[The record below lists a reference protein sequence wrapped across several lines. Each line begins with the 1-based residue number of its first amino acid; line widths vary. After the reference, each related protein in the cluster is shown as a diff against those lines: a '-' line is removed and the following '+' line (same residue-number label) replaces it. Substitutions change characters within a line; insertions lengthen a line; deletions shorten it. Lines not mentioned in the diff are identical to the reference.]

1 MVSRSHSSTPVPI
14 DDNHP
19 IHSLTIG
26 NHDQITL
33 LSKQTPI
40 FLLNQQEENG
50 FQTPELVALRNST
63 QYVYVINWLYNYRG
77 YLKLQSEFFD
87 VDLFE
92 LELLGFFNAFDLS
105 SLFINRLKLALTTTV
120 QNSKLVELEDFEFVF
135 RSHFGNDTPL
145 GGQIDNEQDLPK
157 FDLLNITDKFE
168 ILYILINYISKYS
181 KFRDW
186 LEKQGLTIRI
196 DPLFTRPSA
205 HESIEYF
212 SLFDDNRLYKRTITY
227 YPLTIP
233 KKRKLSPE
241 SPQDFFEAK
250 VFDIK
255 DVKFELVYK
264 NIYEFNEYL
273 GKIKKSSA
281 HKLLYSKLAGKSST
295 IIDSIFDNE
304 VKKRKYLTNK
314 RKEIQMVNLLAV
326 RKRSSRLEAKE
337 RQRQEELERQREQE
351 SKYAA
356 ERRFERRM
364 KLRNTENID
373 TGRLS
378 RDQRMQLRQLHYEST
393 PETESNQTPE
403 TEQPEVIVL
412 D

>member
-14 DDNHP
+14 DADHP
-19 IHSLTIG
+19 IHFLNIG
-26 NHDQITL
+26 NQDQIAS

-40 FLLNQQEENG
+40 ILLNQQEENG
-50 FQTPELVALRNST
+50 FQTPELVALRNSNK
-63 QYVYVINWLYNYRG
+63 YVFVINWLYNYRG
-77 YLKLQSEFFD
+77 YLKLQSELFD
-87 VDLFE
+87 IDIFE

-105 SLFINRLKLALTTTV
+105 SLFINKLKLALITSV

-135 RSHFGNDTPL
+135 RAHFGDDSPL
-145 GGQIDNEQDLPK
+145 GIQTDNEQDSVK
-157 FDLLNITDKFE
+157 FDLLNITEKFD

-186 LEKQGLTIRI
+186 TEKQELTTRI
-196 DPLFTRPSA
+196 DPIFKSSST
-205 HESIEYF
+205 EYF

-241 SPQDFFEAK
+241 SPQDYFDAE
-250 VFDIK
+250 VFDVK

-273 GKIKKSSA
+273 SKIKKSSA
-281 HKLLYSKLAGKSST
+281 HKLLYTKLAGKSST
-295 IIDSIFDNE
+295 IIDTIFDNE
-304 VKKRKYLTNK
+304 VKKRRYLINK

-337 RQRQEELERQREQE
+337 RQRQEELERQREEE

-364 KLRNTENID
+364 KLKNTENMD
-373 TGRLS
+373 TGKLS
-378 RDQRMQLRQLHYEST
+378 RDQRMQLRQLNYEPT
-393 PETESNQTPE
+393 PEPDKT
-403 TEQPEVIVL
+403 
-412 D
+412 

>member
-14 DDNHP
+14 DADHP
-19 IHSLTIG
+19 IHFLNIG
-26 NHDQITL
+26 NQDQIAS

-40 FLLNQQEENG
+40 ILLNQQEENG
-50 FQTPELVALRNST
+50 FQTPELVALRNSNK
-63 QYVYVINWLYNYRG
+63 YVFVINWLYNYRG
-77 YLKLQSEFFD
+77 YLKLQSELFD
-87 VDLFE
+87 IDLFE

-105 SLFINRLKLALTTTV
+105 SLFINKLKLALITSV

-135 RSHFGNDTPL
+135 RAHFGDDSPL
-145 GGQIDNEQDLPK
+145 GIQTDNEQDSVK
-157 FDLLNITDKFE
+157 FDLLNITEKFD

-186 LEKQGLTIRI
+186 TEKQGLTTRI
-196 DPLFTRPSA
+196 DPIFKSSSA
-205 HESIEYF
+205 EYF

-241 SPQDFFEAK
+241 SPQDYFDSK
-250 VFDIK
+250 VFDVK

-273 GKIKKSSA
+273 SKIKKSSA
-281 HKLLYSKLAGKSST
+281 HKLLYTKLAGKSST
-295 IIDSIFDNE
+295 IIDTIFDNE
-304 VKKRKYLTNK
+304 VKKRRYLINK

-337 RQRQEELERQREQE
+337 RQRQEELERQREEE

-364 KLRNTENID
+364 KLKNTENMD
-373 TGRLS
+373 TGKLS
-378 RDQRMQLRQLHYEST
+378 RDQRMQLRQLNYEPT
-393 PETESNQTPE
+393 PEP
-403 TEQPEVIVL
+403 
-412 D
+412 DKA

>member
-14 DDNHP
+14 DADHP
-19 IHSLTIG
+19 IHFLNIG
-26 NHDQITL
+26 NQDQIAS

-40 FLLNQQEENG
+40 ILLNQQEENG
-50 FQTPELVALRNST
+50 FQTPELVALRNSNK
-63 QYVYVINWLYNYRG
+63 YVFVINWLYNYRG
-77 YLKLQSEFFD
+77 YLKLQSELFD
-87 VDLFE
+87 IDLFE

-105 SLFINRLKLALTTTV
+105 SLFINKLKLALITSV

-135 RSHFGNDTPL
+135 RAHFGDDSPL
-145 GGQIDNEQDLPK
+145 GIQTDNEQDSVK
-157 FDLLNITDKFE
+157 FDLLNITEKFD

-186 LEKQGLTIRI
+186 TEKQGLTTRI
-196 DPLFTRPSA
+196 DPIFKSSSA
-205 HESIEYF
+205 EYF

-241 SPQDFFEAK
+241 SPQDYFDSK
-250 VFDIK
+250 VFDVK

-273 GKIKKSSA
+273 SKIKKSSA
-281 HKLLYSKLAGKSST
+281 HKLLYTKLAGKSST
-295 IIDSIFDNE
+295 IIDTIFDNE
-304 VKKRKYLTNK
+304 VKKRRYLINK

-337 RQRQEELERQREQE
+337 RQRQEELERQREEE
-351 SKYAA
+351 SKQAA

-364 KLRNTENID
+364 KLKNTENMD
-373 TGRLS
+373 TGKLS
-378 RDQRMQLRQLHYEST
+378 RDQRMQLRQLNYEPT
-393 PETESNQTPE
+393 PEP
-403 TEQPEVIVL
+403 
-412 D
+412 DKA

>member
-14 DDNHP
+14 DADHP
-19 IHSLTIG
+19 IHFLNIG
-26 NHDQITL
+26 NQDQIAS

-40 FLLNQQEENG
+40 ILLNQQEENG
-50 FQTPELVALRNST
+50 FQTPELVALRNSNK
-63 QYVYVINWLYNYRG
+63 YVFVINWLYNYRG
-77 YLKLQSEFFD
+77 YLKLQSELFD
-87 VDLFE
+87 IDLFE

-105 SLFINRLKLALTTTV
+105 SLFINKLKLALITSV

-135 RSHFGNDTPL
+135 RAHFGDDSPL
-145 GGQIDNEQDLPK
+145 GIQTDNEQDSVK
-157 FDLLNITDKFE
+157 FDLLNITEKFD

-186 LEKQGLTIRI
+186 TEKQGLTTRI
-196 DPLFTRPSA
+196 DPIFKSSSA
-205 HESIEYF
+205 EYF

-241 SPQDFFEAK
+241 SPQDYFDSK
-250 VFDIK
+250 VFDVK

-273 GKIKKSSA
+273 SKIKKSSA
-281 HKLLYSKLAGKSST
+281 HKLLYTKLAGKSST
-295 IIDSIFDNE
+295 IIDTIFDNE
-304 VKKRKYLTNK
+304 VKKRRYLINK

-337 RQRQEELERQREQE
+337 RQRQEELERQREEE

-364 KLRNTENID
+364 KLKNTENMD
-373 TGRLS
+373 TGKLS
-378 RDQRMQLRQLHYEST
+378 RDQRMQLRQLNYEPT
-393 PETESNQTPE
+393 PEPDKT
-403 TEQPEVIVL
+403 
-412 D
+412 

>member
-14 DDNHP
+14 DADHP
-19 IHSLTIG
+19 IHFLNIG
-26 NHDQITL
+26 NQDQIAS

-40 FLLNQQEENG
+40 ILLNQQEENG
-50 FQTPELVALRNST
+50 FQTPELVALRNSNK
-63 QYVYVINWLYNYRG
+63 YVFVINWLYNYRG
-77 YLKLQSEFFD
+77 YLKLQSELFD
-87 VDLFE
+87 IDLFE

-105 SLFINRLKLALTTTV
+105 SLFINKLKLALITSV

-135 RSHFGNDTPL
+135 RAHFGDDSPL
-145 GGQIDNEQDLPK
+145 GIQTDNEQDSVK
-157 FDLLNITDKFE
+157 FDLLNITEKFD

-186 LEKQGLTIRI
+186 TEKQGLTTRI
-196 DPLFTRPSA
+196 DPIFKLSLA
-205 HESIEYF
+205 EYF

-241 SPQDFFEAK
+241 SPQDYFDAE
-250 VFDIK
+250 VFDVK

-273 GKIKKSSA
+273 SKIKKSLA
-281 HKLLYSKLAGKSST
+281 HKLLYTKLAGKSST
-295 IIDSIFDNE
+295 IIDTIFDNE
-304 VKKRKYLTNK
+304 VKKRRYLINK

-337 RQRQEELERQREQE
+337 RQRQEELERQREEE

-364 KLRNTENID
+364 KLKNTENMD
-373 TGRLS
+373 TGKLS
-378 RDQRMQLRQLHYEST
+378 RDQRMQLRQLNYEPT
-393 PETESNQTPE
+393 PEPDKT
-403 TEQPEVIVL
+403 
-412 D
+412 

>member
-14 DDNHP
+14 DADHP
-19 IHSLTIG
+19 IHFLNIG
-26 NHDQITL
+26 NQDQIAS

-40 FLLNQQEENG
+40 ILLNQQEENG
-50 FQTPELVALRNST
+50 FQTPELVALRNSNK
-63 QYVYVINWLYNYRG
+63 YVFVINWLYNYRG
-77 YLKLQSEFFD
+77 YLKLQSELFD
-87 VDLFE
+87 IDLFE

-105 SLFINRLKLALTTTV
+105 SLFINKLKLALITSV

-135 RSHFGNDTPL
+135 RAHFGDDSPL
-145 GGQIDNEQDLPK
+145 GIQTDNEQDSVK
-157 FDLLNITDKFE
+157 FDLLNITEKFD

-186 LEKQGLTIRI
+186 TEKQGLTTRI
-196 DPLFTRPSA
+196 DPIFKLSLA
-205 HESIEYF
+205 EYF

-241 SPQDFFEAK
+241 SPQDYFDSK
-250 VFDIK
+250 VFDVK

-273 GKIKKSSA
+273 SKIKKSLA
-281 HKLLYSKLAGKSST
+281 HKLLYTKLAGKSST
-295 IIDSIFDNE
+295 IIDTIFDNE
-304 VKKRKYLTNK
+304 VKKRRYLINK

-337 RQRQEELERQREQE
+337 RQRQEELERQREEE
-351 SKYAA
+351 SKQAA

-364 KLRNTENID
+364 KLKNTENMD
-373 TGRLS
+373 TGKLS
-378 RDQRMQLRQLHYEST
+378 RDQRMQLRQLNYEPT
-393 PETESNQTPE
+393 PEPDKT
-403 TEQPEVIVL
+403 
-412 D
+412 

>member
-14 DDNHP
+14 DADHP
-19 IHSLTIG
+19 IHFLNIG
-26 NHDQITL
+26 NLDQIAS

-40 FLLNQQEENG
+40 ILLNQQEENG
-50 FQTPELVALRNST
+50 FQTPELVALRNSNK
-63 QYVYVINWLYNYRG
+63 YVFVINWLYNYRG
-77 YLKLQSEFFD
+77 YLKLQSELFD
-87 VDLFE
+87 IDLFE

-105 SLFINRLKLALTTTV
+105 SLFINKLKLALITSV

-135 RSHFGNDTPL
+135 RAHFGDDSPL
-145 GGQIDNEQDLPK
+145 GIQTDNEQDSVK
-157 FDLLNITDKFE
+157 FDLLNITEKFD

-186 LEKQGLTIRI
+186 TEKQGLTTRI
-196 DPLFTRPSA
+196 DPIFKLSLA
-205 HESIEYF
+205 EYF

-241 SPQDFFEAK
+241 SPQDYFDSK
-250 VFDIK
+250 VFDVK

-273 GKIKKSSA
+273 SKIKKSLA
-281 HKLLYSKLAGKSST
+281 HKLLYTKLAGKSST
-295 IIDSIFDNE
+295 IIDTIFDNE
-304 VKKRKYLTNK
+304 VKKRRYLINK

-337 RQRQEELERQREQE
+337 RQRQEELERQREEE
-351 SKYAA
+351 SKHAA

-364 KLRNTENID
+364 KLKNTENMD
-373 TGRLS
+373 TGKLS
-378 RDQRMQLRQLHYEST
+378 RDQRMQLRQLNYEPT
-393 PETESNQTPE
+393 PEP
-403 TEQPEVIVL
+403 
-412 D
+412 DKA

>member
-14 DDNHP
+14 DADHP
-19 IHSLTIG
+19 IHFLNIG
-26 NHDQITL
+26 NQDQIAS

-40 FLLNQQEENG
+40 ILLNQQEENG
-50 FQTPELVALRNST
+50 FQTPELVALRNSNK
-63 QYVYVINWLYNYRG
+63 YVFVINWLYNYRG
-77 YLKLQSEFFD
+77 YLKLQSELFD
-87 VDLFE
+87 IDIFE

-105 SLFINRLKLALTTTV
+105 SLFINKLKLALITSV

-135 RSHFGNDTPL
+135 RAHFGDDSPL
-145 GGQIDNEQDLPK
+145 GIQTDNEQDSVK
-157 FDLLNITDKFE
+157 FDLLNITEKFD

-186 LEKQGLTIRI
+186 TEKQELTTRI
-196 DPLFTRPSA
+196 DPLFKSSST
-205 HESIEYF
+205 EYF

-241 SPQDFFEAK
+241 SPQDYFDAE
-250 VFDIK
+250 VFDVK

-273 GKIKKSSA
+273 SKIKKSSA
-281 HKLLYSKLAGKSST
+281 HKLLYTKLAGKSST
-295 IIDSIFDNE
+295 IIDTIFDNE
-304 VKKRKYLTNK
+304 VKKRRYLINK

-337 RQRQEELERQREQE
+337 RQRQEELERQREEE

-364 KLRNTENID
+364 KLKNTENMD
-373 TGRLS
+373 TGKLS
-378 RDQRMQLRQLHYEST
+378 RDQRMQLRQLNYEPT
-393 PETESNQTPE
+393 PEPDKT
-403 TEQPEVIVL
+403 
-412 D
+412 

>member
-14 DDNHP
+14 DADHP
-19 IHSLTIG
+19 IHFLNIG
-26 NHDQITL
+26 NQDQIAS
-33 LSKQTPI
+33 LSKQRPI
-40 FLLNQQEENG
+40 ILLNQQEENG
-50 FQTPELVALRNST
+50 FQTPELVALRNSNK
-63 QYVYVINWLYNYRG
+63 YVFVINWLYNYRG
-77 YLKLQSEFFD
+77 YLKLQSELFD
-87 VDLFE
+87 IDIFE

-105 SLFINRLKLALTTTV
+105 SLFINKLKLALITSV

-135 RSHFGNDTPL
+135 RAHFGDDSPL
-145 GGQIDNEQDLPK
+145 GIQTDNEQDSVK
-157 FDLLNITDKFE
+157 FDLLNITEKFD

-186 LEKQGLTIRI
+186 TEKQGLTTRI
-196 DPLFTRPSA
+196 DPIFKLSLA
-205 HESIEYF
+205 EYF

-241 SPQDFFEAK
+241 SPQDYFDSK
-250 VFDIK
+250 VFDVK

-273 GKIKKSSA
+273 SKIKKSLA
-281 HKLLYSKLAGKSST
+281 HKLLYTKLAGKSST
-295 IIDSIFDNE
+295 IIDTIFDNE
-304 VKKRKYLTNK
+304 VKKRRYLINK

-337 RQRQEELERQREQE
+337 RQRQEELERQREEE
-351 SKYAA
+351 SKQAA

-364 KLRNTENID
+364 KLKNTENMD
-373 TGRLS
+373 TGKLS
-378 RDQRMQLRQLHYEST
+378 RDQRMQLRQLNYEPT
-393 PETESNQTPE
+393 PEP
-403 TEQPEVIVL
+403 
-412 D
+412 DKA

>member
-14 DDNHP
+14 DADHP
-19 IHSLTIG
+19 IHFLNIG
-26 NHDQITL
+26 NQDQIAS

-40 FLLNQQEENG
+40 ILLNQQEENG
-50 FQTPELVALRNST
+50 FQTPELVALRNSNK
-63 QYVYVINWLYNYRG
+63 YVFVINWLYNYRG
-77 YLKLQSEFFD
+77 YLKLQSELFD
-87 VDLFE
+87 IDLFE

-105 SLFINRLKLALTTTV
+105 SLFINKLKLVLITSV

-135 RSHFGNDTPL
+135 RAHFGDDSPL
-145 GGQIDNEQDLPK
+145 GIQTDNEQDSVK
-157 FDLLNITDKFE
+157 FDLLNITEKFD

-186 LEKQGLTIRI
+186 TEKQGLTTRI
-196 DPLFTRPSA
+196 DPIFKSSST
-205 HESIEYF
+205 EYF

-241 SPQDFFEAK
+241 SPQDYFDAK
-250 VFDIK
+250 VFDVK

-273 GKIKKSSA
+273 SKIKKSSA
-281 HKLLYSKLAGKSST
+281 HKLLYTKLAGKSST
-295 IIDSIFDNE
+295 IIDTIFDNE
-304 VKKRKYLTNK
+304 VKKRRYLINK

-337 RQRQEELERQREQE
+337 RQRQEELERQREEE
-351 SKYAA
+351 SKQAA

-364 KLRNTENID
+364 KLKNTENMD
-373 TGRLS
+373 TGKLS
-378 RDQRMQLRQLHYEST
+378 RDQRMQLRQLNYEPT
-393 PETESNQTPE
+393 PEP
-403 TEQPEVIVL
+403 
-412 D
+412 DKA

>member
-14 DDNHP
+14 DADHP
-19 IHSLTIG
+19 IHFLNIG
-26 NHDQITL
+26 NQDQIAS

-40 FLLNQQEENG
+40 ILLNQQEENG
-50 FQTPELVALRNST
+50 FQTPELVALRNSNK
-63 QYVYVINWLYNYRG
+63 YVFVINWLYNYRG
-77 YLKLQSEFFD
+77 YLKLQSELFD
-87 VDLFE
+87 IDLFE

-105 SLFINRLKLALTTTV
+105 SLFINKLKLALITSV

-135 RSHFGNDTPL
+135 RAHFGDDSPL
-145 GGQIDNEQDLPK
+145 GIQTDNEQDSVK
-157 FDLLNITDKFE
+157 FDLLNITEKFD

-186 LEKQGLTIRI
+186 TEKQGLTTRI
-196 DPLFTRPSA
+196 DPIFKLSLA
-205 HESIEYF
+205 EYF

-241 SPQDFFEAK
+241 SPQDYFDSK
-250 VFDIK
+250 VFDVK

-273 GKIKKSSA
+273 SKIKKSLA
-281 HKLLYSKLAGKSST
+281 HKLLYTKLAGKSST
-295 IIDSIFDNE
+295 IIDTIFDNE
-304 VKKRKYLTNK
+304 VKKRRYLINK

-337 RQRQEELERQREQE
+337 RQRQEELERQREEE
-351 SKYAA
+351 SKQAA

-364 KLRNTENID
+364 KLKNTENMD
-373 TGRLS
+373 TGKLS
-378 RDQRMQLRQLHYEST
+378 RDQRMQLRQLNYEPT
-393 PETESNQTPE
+393 PEP
-403 TEQPEVIVL
+403 
-412 D
+412 DKA

>member
-14 DDNHP
+14 DADHP
-19 IHSLTIG
+19 IHFLNIG
-26 NHDQITL
+26 NLDQIAS

-40 FLLNQQEENG
+40 ILLNQQEENG
-50 FQTPELVALRNST
+50 FQTPELVALRNSNK
-63 QYVYVINWLYNYRG
+63 YVFVINWLYNYRG
-77 YLKLQSEFFD
+77 YLKLQSELFD
-87 VDLFE
+87 IDLFE

-105 SLFINRLKLALTTTV
+105 SLFINKLKLALITSV

-135 RSHFGNDTPL
+135 RAHFGDDSPL
-145 GGQIDNEQDLPK
+145 GVQTDNEQDSVK
-157 FDLLNITDKFE
+157 FDLLNITEKFD

-186 LEKQGLTIRI
+186 TEKQGLTTRI
-196 DPLFTRPSA
+196 DPIFKLSLA
-205 HESIEYF
+205 EYF

-241 SPQDFFEAK
+241 SPQDYFDSK
-250 VFDIK
+250 VFDVK

-273 GKIKKSSA
+273 SKIKKSLA
-281 HKLLYSKLAGKSST
+281 HKLLYTKLAGKSST
-295 IIDSIFDNE
+295 IIDTIFDNE
-304 VKKRKYLTNK
+304 VKKRRYLINK

-337 RQRQEELERQREQE
+337 RQRQEELERQREEE
-351 SKYAA
+351 SKHAA

-364 KLRNTENID
+364 KLKNTENMD
-373 TGRLS
+373 TGKLS
-378 RDQRMQLRQLHYEST
+378 RDQRMQLRQLNYEPT
-393 PETESNQTPE
+393 PEP
-403 TEQPEVIVL
+403 
-412 D
+412 DKA